1 MIEEILPPA
10 AAAADTFEDAQG
22 AVLFPAEE
30 AAISRAVGKRRREFT
45 TARAC
50 ARDALARLGVPAAP
64 IVPGER
70 GAPQWPPGVVG
81 SMTHCRGYRA
91 AAVARRRDLV
101 TIGLDAEP
109 DDALPDRVLDAI
121 VTAGERAWLTELM
134 TAQPQ
139 MSWDRLLFSAKE
151 SVYKAWFPLTGRWL
165 GFKDAAITVSA
176 ADGTFTAS
184 LLVPGPAVNGVTLTS
199 FAGRW
204 LARNGLV
211 VTAIAVP
218 ATSSGPT

>member
-1 MIEEILPPA
+1 
-10 AAAADTFEDAQG
+10 
-22 AVLFPAEE
+22 
-30 AAISRAVGKRRREFT
+30 
-45 TARAC
+45 
-50 ARDALARLGVPAAP
+50 
-64 IVPGER
+64 
-70 GAPQWPPGVVG
+70 
-81 SMTHCRGYRA
+81 
-91 AAVARRRDLV
+91 
-101 TIGLDAEP
+101 
-109 DDALPDRVLDAI
+109 
-121 VTAGERAWLTELM
+121 
-134 TAQPQ
+134 
-139 MSWDRLLFSAKE
+139 
-151 SVYKAWFPLTGRWL
+151 VYKAWFPLTGRWL

>member
-1 MIEEILPPA
+1 
-10 AAAADTFEDAQG
+10 
-22 AVLFPAEE
+22 
-30 AAISRAVGKRRREFT
+30 
-45 TARAC
+45 
-50 ARDALARLGVPAAP
+50 
-64 IVPGER
+64 
-70 GAPQWPPGVVG
+70 
-81 SMTHCRGYRA
+81 MTHCRGYRA

>member
-1 MIEEILPPA
+1 LIEEILPPA
-10 AAAADTFEDAQG
+10 VSAADTFEDAEG
-22 AVLFPAEE
+22 VLLFPEEE
-30 AAISRAVGKRRREFT
+30 AAISKAVDKRRREFT

-50 ARDALARLGVPAAP
+50 ARQALAGLGMPAVP

-81 SMTHCRGYRA
+81 SMTHCCGYRA
-91 AAVARRRDLV
+91 SAVARACDMV

-109 DDALPDRVLDAI
+109 DDALPDGVLDAI
-121 VTAGERAWLTELM
+121 VAGRERALLAQLM
-134 TAQPQ
+134 AGTPPVAF
-139 MSWDRLLFSAKE
+139 DRLLFSAKE

-165 GFKDAAITVSA
+165 GFKDATIAISP
-176 ADGTFTAS
+176 ADGTFTVS
-184 LLVPGPAVNGVTLTS
+184 LLVPGPVVNGAPLTS

-218 ATSSGPT
+218 VAGTG